1 VLDSK
6 EPHFGF
12 NLDRL
17 APFGCRFFVA
27 FERRMFASGGGIR
40 SAGGRGRGANGGG
53 NRRWAGEALGGGG
66 ILKFYRPNNV
76 IAALPS

>member
-12 NLDRL
+12 HLDRL

-40 SAGGRGRGANGGG
+40 SAGGAGEGGKWRWQSAVGRGSVG
-53 NRRWAGEALGGGG
+53 RRWNIKIVET
-66 ILKFYRPNNV
+66 K
-76 IAALPS
+76 

>member
-1 VLDSK
+1 MLDSK

-40 SAGGRGRGANGGG
+40 SAGAGEGAIGGG

-66 ILKFYRPNNV
+66 ILK
-76 IAALPS
+76 L